1 MDWIVEAMVL
11 DFGTQGFAFGSFPP
25 QLARQSLRQCLPAL
39 EGFQVCVHPSLQPR
53 LLHLSL
59 SDGA

>member
-1 MDWIVEAMVL
+1 MEARVL

-39 EGFQVCVHPSLQPR
+39 EGFQVCVHPSLQLR